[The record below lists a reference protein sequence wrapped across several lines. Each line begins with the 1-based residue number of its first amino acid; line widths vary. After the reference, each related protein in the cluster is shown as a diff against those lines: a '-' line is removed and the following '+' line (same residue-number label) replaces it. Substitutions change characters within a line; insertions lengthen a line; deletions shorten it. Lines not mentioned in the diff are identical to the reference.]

1 MIPPLLPHTLASLLN
16 MDDTVSMLSADVA
29 VVGLGAMG
37 SASLYQ
43 LARRGAR
50 VIGIDRHVPPH
61 IYGSSH
67 GETRIT
73 RQAIGEGA
81 AYVPLVLRSHQIWRE
96 LEAQSGE
103 SLLLACGGLIM
114 SGEVGEAL
122 HHGKPQFLQRTIQAA
137 QQFGISHEVL
147 DAAQIGERFPQ
158 FGLTGNE
165 TGYYEPEAGLVY
177 PERCVQV
184 QLEQARH
191 LGAEVQTGERVF
203 KISPRPD
210 GVQVETD
217 KARYHAA
224 KVVVSAGSWAS
235 GLLGEPFARVLRVY
249 RQVLFWLEAEN
260 PQAYGP
266 ERFPIFIWM
275 FGNAEGE
282 HFFGFPQVSQGVK
295 VATEQSRVSTH
306 PDQAERQISEAET
319 QTLFTRF
326 VQGRLKGLGSTC
338 LKAATCLYTSTADGD
353 FILDHHPDSERILV
367 ASPCSGHGFKHSAA
381 VGETMA
387 ELALHGQS
395 PFDLTPFR
403 LAQRPVWS

>member
-1 MIPPLLPHTLASLLN
+1 
-16 MDDTVSMLSADVA
+16 MLKVMNTADVA

-96 LEAQSGE
+96 LEAQTGA
-103 SLLLACGGLIM
+103 SLFLACGGLIL
-114 SGEVGEAL
+114 SGAVGQAL
-122 HHGKPQFLQRTIQAA
+122 HHGKPQFLERTLEAA
-137 QQFGISHEVL
+137 RQFGIPHEVL
-147 DAAQIGERFPQ
+147 NPAQIEARFPQ
-158 FGLTGNE
+158 FSLKGDE
-165 TGYYEPEAGLVY
+165 IGYYEPGAGLVY

-184 QLEQARH
+184 QLEQAQR
-191 LGAEVQTGERVF
+191 LGAAVHTGETVRRIIPL
-203 KISPRPD
+203 KD
-210 GVQVETD
+210 GVEIETD
-217 KARYHAA
+217 QARYQAA
-224 KVVVSAGSWAS
+224 QVVVSVGAWAAE
-235 GLLGEPFARVLRVY
+235 LLGEPLARVLRVY
-249 RQVLFWLEAEN
+249 RQVLFWLEAQD
-260 PQAYGP
+260 PQAYLP

-275 FGNAEGE
+275 FGSAEGE
-282 HFFGFPQVSQGVK
+282 HFYGFPQVSQGVK
-295 VATEQSRVSTH
+295 VATEQAHTHTH
-306 PDQAERQISEAET
+306 PDQVERQVSEAET
-319 QTLFTRF
+319 QAMLRY
-326 VQGRLKGLGSTC
+326 VRGRLRGLGPGC
-338 LKAATCLYTSTADGD
+338 LRSATCLYTSTADGD

-381 VGETMA
+381 VGEALA
-387 ELALHGQS
+387 ELALHGQT

-403 LAQRPVWS
+403 LVLRPTWG

>member
-1 MIPPLLPHTLASLLN
+1 MP
-16 MDDTVSMLSADVA
+16 SADVI

-50 VIGIDRHVPPH
+50 VIGIDRHRPPH

-96 LEAQSGE
+96 LEAQTGE
-103 SLLLACGGLIM
+103 SLLRACGGLIL

-122 HHGKPQFLQRTIQAA
+122 HHGKPQFLQRTLQAA
-137 QQFGISHEVL
+137 QQFGIAHEVL
-147 DAAQIGERFPQ
+147 NATQIGERFPQ
-158 FGLTGNE
+158 FDLTGDE
-165 TGYYEPEAGLVY
+165 TGYFEPGAGLVY

-184 QLEQARH
+184 QLEQAQS
-191 LGAEVQTGERVF
+191 LGAVWQTGETVLQ
-203 KISPRPD
+203 ISPTPD

-224 KVVVSAGSWAS
+224 KVVVSAGSWA
-235 GLLGEPFARVLRVY
+235 GELLGEPFARVLRVY
-249 RQVLFWLEAEN
+249 RQVLFWLEAKN
-260 PQAYGP
+260 PQAYLP

-275 FGNAEGE
+275 FGSAEGE
-282 HFFGFPQVSQGVK
+282 HFYGLPQVSQGVK

-306 PDQAERQISEAET
+306 PDQVERTVAEAEA
-319 QTLFTRF
+319 QTMFTRY

-338 LKAATCLYTSTADGD
+338 LKAATCLYTSTPDGD

-367 ASPCSGHGFKHSAA
+367 ASPCSGHGFKHSAS
-381 VGETMA
+381 VGEAMA
-387 ELALHGQS
+387 ELALHGRSQ
-395 PFDLTPFR
+395 FDLTPFR
-403 LAQRPVWS
+403 LAERPAWG